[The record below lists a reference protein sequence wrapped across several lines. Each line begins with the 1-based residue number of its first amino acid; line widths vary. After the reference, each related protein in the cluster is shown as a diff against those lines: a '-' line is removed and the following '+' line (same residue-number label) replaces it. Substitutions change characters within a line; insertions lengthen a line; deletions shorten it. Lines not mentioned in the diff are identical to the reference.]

1 MTDTTVTP
9 ELLVVLARRMGLEP
23 WTVKMAPRPGVV
35 HVHYSGDGETQ
46 VFAPHTDPAQF
57 GRMVVW
63 AAQKGLEPM
72 LAKRHAFAGLVGT
85 SSDYTQPHNST
96 EAGIMAAATIAIAL
110 ATGYEEPTH
119 E

>member
-9 ELLVVLARRMGLEP
+9 EMLLFLAGKMGLQLNRYGDCLFVAEP
-23 WTVKMAPRPGVV
+23 DGCD
-35 HVHYSGDGETQ
+35 GDL
-46 VFAPHTDPAQF
+46 FNPASDPAQF

-63 AAQKGLEPM
+63 AALNGLEPM

-85 SSDYTQPHNST
+85 SSDYTQAHDST
-96 EAGIMAAATIAIAL
+96 EAGIMAATVVAIAR

-119 E
+119 ER